1 MNYENYKN
9 SERKVKFLVKIHSF
23 QLIIWKV

>member
-9 SERKVKFLVKIHSF
+9 SERKVKFFVKFHSF
-23 QLIIWKV
+23 QLIIWKD